1 MKVFK
6 LEFRY
11 FSGADWNWCDVEII
25 ATTMEE
31 LKSTFMLECS
41 DINQTEHDFS
51 AEPPIRKNT
60 TAEELFEKNIS
71 RIVEEELTFPIITR
85 NLDRD

>member
-11 FSGADWNWCDVEII
+11 FSGVDWSFVEIKII
-25 ATTMEE
+25 ATTMDE
-31 LKSTFMLECS
+31 LKSSFMSECS
-41 DINQTEHDFS
+41 DIHQTD
-51 AEPPIRKNT
+51 

-71 RIVEEELTFPIITR
+71 KIVEEELTFPIITR
-85 NLDRD
+85 NYYERG